1 MTTISKDFIV
11 KNGIVVGDNA
21 DVAGSVTA
29 ASFSGDGSAL
39 TGTATSFTAN
49 NVTTNA
55 NLTGGVTSVGNAAT
69 VVTNANLTGGVTSV
83 GNAATVVTNANLT
96 GEATSVGNATTLT
109 NSAVIGKVITGYTS
123 GAGVVAAT
131 DTILQ
136 AIQKLNGNTAASGSG
151 TVTSVSVVTA
161 NGVSGTVATP
171 STTPAI
177 TLSLTTTGTGTTY
190 VASTSPT
197 ITTPVIA
204 QINDASG
211 NAEIKFSSIASAV
224 NQVTIE
230 NSATGHPPHLTAT
243 GTDANVALHLS
254 GKGTSRVVVQAG
266 TDGTKRIAIDPSGA
280 TTATVLTLAGVQTV
294 ARTLTFPDATDTLVG
309 KATTDTL
316 TNKTIAAGFNT
327 ISGLTNSN
335 LSGTAGITNA
345 NLANSSV
352 TVGTTAIALGASS
365 TTLAGLTSVTS
376 TTFVGALTGNAS
388 TATTATNQSGGT
400 VSATTG
406 AFSSNITVGL
416 GSAIDPSNVNGFAAG
431 QITES
436 TTGFSAPGIVLGSG
450 AGSHGAVVYGA
461 GTMYF
466 GTENGSDN
474 TLTTRATLTS
484 GGAFNTTGAITGSNL
499 SGTNTGDQT
508 NISGNAGTATTL
520 QTART
525 IALTGDVTYTS
536 DTFNGSANVTGTA
549 TLASVGTAGTYT
561 KVTTDAKG
569 RVTSGTTLVAADI
582 PALDAAK
589 ITTGTID
596 AARLPSYVDDVIE
609 GANLAAFPATGET
622 GKIYVALDTNKT
634 YRWSGSAYVY
644 ITSGAVD
651 SVAGKTGVVTLVKG
665 DVGLGNVDNTADSVK
680 SVASAAVLTTAR
692 NINGTSFNGSAAIT
706 VTANTTNALT
716 IGTGLSGTSFNG
728 GSAVT
733 IAIDSTVA
741 TLSGTQTLTNKTIA
755 AGSNTISGLTDA
767 NLSGTAGITN
777 ANLANSSVTV
787 GTTAIALGSSSTTLA
802 GLTSVTSTSFV
813 GALTGNAATATNQS
827 GGTVNA
833 TTGSFTGN
841 VGIGTTTPAGK
852 LDVNGDVISQTSLN
866 VAGSF
871 YFQAKKSRGTI
882 TAPLT
887 VATSDVLGGIIGGGY
902 DGSAYRFTSSVQFI
916 VDGAVTASAVPQAI
930 QLMTGTTTSFTE
942 RMRITSTGNVGI
954 GTASPVAP
962 LSVVGDILAPT
973 FNTNTTYTIGIQD
986 AQVNS
991 FIGSRRGN
999 LKIQASSAISGV
1011 DGMGGG
1017 DLTLQAGNSY
1027 IGNNTADGNILLK
1040 SGFNTATSGAAYQ
1053 GGYIGLYTGYNSP
1066 EVMRIDSA
1074 GNVGLG
1080 VTPSAWASDRKTYQV
1095 GRGGAFTSGTSAGFL
1110 TLSSNTY
1117 YDGTNYRYI
1126 ATDYSTFYGQTS
1138 GQHQFYLAPSGTAGN
1153 VATFTQAMTLNDSGN
1168 LGIGNT
1174 VPQGRLDVTGL
1185 VRVSTSTTAFPSSGV
1200 GLEIYYDT
1208 SGDIG
1213 TLQSYSRTASAWK
1226 DFAIASNVTRF
1237 STAGTERMRIDSSGN
1252 VGIGTA
1258 SPAQKLDVSGNIKVG
1273 TNQWIGNS
1281 AGASYVADDGVFG
1294 GTIFNGGGFRL
1305 YTAAV
1310 ERMRIDIS
1318 GNVGIGT
1325 ASPNQLLEVYGT
1337 GNTTGTTAPSIRIT
1351 NALSSSTWTAG
1362 ATMAQIEFNSGD
1374 ASASTTP
1381 DAVLAAY
1388 ISEASGGNTGLKFKT
1403 SAANTL
1409 SDSMILDPTGNL
1421 GLGVTPSAWGG
1432 TNKGVEVFNGLGLS
1446 SSSSLIAGYSQN
1458 AYNGGTNWIYRFTNP
1473 ASLYLQTSGTHSWR
1487 IAPSGTAG
1495 NAITFTQAMTL
1506 DASGN
1511 LGLGVTPS
1519 AWNSLFKAIQV
1530 GGLSSFGYD
1539 NSFGQTIV
1547 TNNAYGTGSGTYAY
1561 LNATSLQAARY
1572 EKKLGTHAWFTAP
1585 SGIAGNAITFTQAMT
1600 LDTSGNLSV
1609 GTTSSGTNGKLYV
1622 YETTFARLYL
1632 TDSTL
1637 GTAYG
1642 GQVRGWGATASGG
1655 QVSLGAVDANAYN
1668 EGIRVTNQATTVQ
1681 FYTTSGVNGT
1691 TTERMRITSAGNVG
1705 IGTASPVSKLQVINN
1720 LAITNSSGVQNLL
1733 IGNQDSGGA
1742 NNPCV
1747 LQSANGI
1754 LAFGN
1759 GNSWASASGG
1769 TFTEKMRIHNSG
1781 GVSIGNTTDPGA
1793 TNLSVTGSVSAAS
1806 LTIGTGGTYAAGS
1819 IYSDANWG
1827 MIFRAKQ
1834 ASPAIA
1840 QYKWSDSADTE
1851 LMRLTTGGTLTIP
1864 GTLFAA
1870 SKSFLIP
1877 HPTKPGMKLRYGS
1890 LEGPENGVYIR
1901 GKLKDNNTIEL
1912 PEYWTKLVDPDSI
1925 TVSLTP
1931 IGKHQ
1936 NLYVESIENNKVVI
1950 ANGNLINKNV
1960 NCFFVVYAERVDIDK
1975 LVVESE

>member
-49 NVTTNA
+49 NVT
-55 NLTGGVTSVGNAAT
+55 
-69 VVTNANLTGGVTSV
+69 TNANLTGGVTSV

-161 NGVSGTVATP
+161 NGLAGTVAT
-171 STTPAI
+171 STTTPAI
-177 TLSLTTTGTGTTY
+177 TLTTSVTGVIKGNGTALSAATSGTDYSLGTSALTTGIIKSTTTTGALTIAIAADFPTLNQSTTGNAATATNVAYTGLTGTVPTWNQNTTGTSAGITDDSTWMKSRGGVVTASVDTATSNGFYTQNNPGDSQGLLVFNPGGSLGPLQMTFTY
-190 VASTSPT
+190 SGLFQFRNKTDSATWNAWKNVLTSLNYNSYSPT
-197 ITTPVIA
+197 LTGTG
-204 QINDASG
+204 ASG
-211 NAEIKFSSIASAV
+211 TWGISITGNAA
-224 NQVTIE
+224 
-230 NSATGHPPHLTAT
+230 TAT
-243 GTDANVALHLS
+243 NVAY
-254 GKGTSRVVVQAG
+254 
-266 TDGTKRIAIDPSGA
+266 
-280 TTATVLTLAGVQTV
+280 
-294 ARTLTFPDATDTLVG
+294 
-309 KATTDTL
+309 
-316 TNKTIAAGFNT
+316 
-327 ISGLTNSN
+327 SGLT
-335 LSGTAGITNA
+335 
-345 NLANSSV
+345 
-352 TVGTTAIALGASS
+352 
-365 TTLAGLTSVTS
+365 
-376 TTFVGALTGNAS
+376 
-388 TATTATNQSGGT
+388 GT
-400 VSATTG
+400 VPTWNQNTTG
-406 AFSSNITVGL
+406 
-416 GSAIDPSNVNGFAAG
+416 SA
-431 QITES
+431 
-436 TTGFSAPGIVLGSG
+436 
-450 AGSHGAVVYGA
+450 
-461 GTMYF
+461 
-466 GTENGSDN
+466 
-474 TLTTRATLTS
+474 ATLT
-484 GGAFNTTGAITGSNL
+484 
-499 SGTNTGDQT
+499 
-508 NISGNAGTATTL
+508 
-520 QTART
+520 TART

-536 DTFNGSANVTGTA
+536 GTFNGSANVTGTA

-692 NINGTSFNGSAAIT
+692 TINGVSFNGSAAIT

-741 TLSGTQTLTNKTIA
+741 TLTGTQTLTNKTIA
-755 AGSNTISGLTDA
+755 AGSNTISGLTNA

-787 GTTAIALGSSSTTLA
+787 GTTAIALGASSTTLA

-813 GALTGNAATATNQS
+813 GALTGNASTATSASQIDGIEFRNGNSTNPVNPDTINDNGIGYITSVSLLGQIDGALYSQAYSSSWVHQIFGDYRTGQMAVRGRNTGTLTAWRNIVDSVNYTSYSPTLTGTGASGTWGISITGNAATATNQS

-841 VGIGTTTPAGK
+841 VGIGT
-852 LDVNGDVISQTSLN
+852 
-866 VAGSF
+866 
-871 YFQAKKSRGTI
+871 
-882 TAPLT
+882 
-887 VATSDVLGGIIGGGY
+887 
-902 DGSAYRFTSSVQFI
+902 
-916 VDGAVTASAVPQAI
+916 
-930 QLMTGTTTSFTE
+930 
-942 RMRITSTGNVGI
+942 
-954 GTASPVAP
+954 
-962 LSVVGDILAPT
+962 
-973 FNTNTTYTIGIQD
+973 
-986 AQVNS
+986 
-991 FIGSRRGN
+991 
-999 LKIQASSAISGV
+999 
-1011 DGMGGG
+1011 
-1017 DLTLQAGNSY
+1017 
-1027 IGNNTADGNILLK
+1027 
-1040 SGFNTATSGAAYQ
+1040 
-1053 GGYIGLYTGYNSP
+1053 
-1066 EVMRIDSA
+1066 
-1074 GNVGLG
+1074 
-1080 VTPSAWASDRKTYQV
+1080 
-1095 GRGGAFTSGTSAGFL
+1095 
-1110 TLSSNTY
+1110 
-1117 YDGTNYRYI
+1117 
-1126 ATDYSTFYGQTS
+1126 
-1138 GQHQFYLAPSGTAGN
+1138 
-1153 VATFTQAMTLNDSGN
+1153 
-1168 LGIGNT
+1168 
-1174 VPQGRLDVTGL
+1174 
-1185 VRVSTSTTAFPSSGV
+1185 
-1200 GLEIYYDT
+1200 
-1208 SGDIG
+1208 
-1213 TLQSYSRTASAWK
+1213 
-1226 DFAIASNVTRF
+1226 
-1237 STAGTERMRIDSSGN
+1237 
-1252 VGIGTA
+1252 A
-1258 SPAQKLDVSGNIKVG
+1258 SPAQKLSI
-1273 TNQWIGNS
+1273 Q
-1281 AGASYVADDGVFG
+1281 GASFVSSS
-1294 GTIFNGGGFRL
+1294 FNGQSIGDGAAERIRIGYKDGTPDTGL
-1305 YTAAV
+1305 VPSQIIATTAVLQLASRDIGTGAITFATGTGIP
-1310 ERMRIDIS
+1310 ERMR
-1318 GNVGIGT
+1318 
-1325 ASPNQLLEVYGT
+1325 L
-1337 GNTTGTTAPSIRIT
+1337 
-1351 NALSSSTWTAG
+1351 
-1362 ATMAQIEFNSGD
+1362 
-1374 ASASTTP
+1374 
-1381 DAVLAAY
+1381 
-1388 ISEASGGNTGLKFKT
+1388 
-1403 SAANTL
+1403 
-1409 SDSMILDPTGNL
+1409 DS
-1421 GLGVTPSAWGG
+1421 
-1432 TNKGVEVFNGLGLS
+1432 
-1446 SSSSLIAGYSQN
+1446 
-1458 AYNGGTNWIYRFTNP
+1458 
-1473 ASLYLQTSGTHSWR
+1473 
-1487 IAPSGTAG
+1487 
-1495 NAITFTQAMTL
+1495 
-1506 DASGN
+1506 SGN

-1519 AWNSLFKAIQV
+1519 AWNGLFKAIQV

-1572 EKKLGTHAWFTAP
+1572 EQKLGTHAWFTAP
-1585 SGIAGNAITFTQAMT
+1585 AGTAGNAITFTQAMT
-1600 LDTSGNLSV
+1600 LDASGNL
-1609 GTTSSGTNGKLYV
+1609 
-1622 YETTFARLYL
+1622 
-1632 TDSTL
+1632 
-1637 GTAYG
+1637 
-1642 GQVRGWGATASGG
+1642 
-1655 QVSLGAVDANAYN
+1655 
-1668 EGIRVTNQATTVQ
+1668 
-1681 FYTTSGVNGT
+1681 
-1691 TTERMRITSAGNVG
+1691 G
-1705 IGTASPVSKLQVINN
+1705 IGTASPSAWSGLNVIEFGGGNFTGSNN
-1720 LAITNSSGVQNLL
+1720 
-1733 IGNQDSGGA
+1733 
-1742 NNPCV
+1742 
-1747 LQSANGI
+1747 
-1754 LAFGN
+1754 GN
-1759 GNSWASASGG
+1759 GLWSGNNTYYNGTNWIYKTTAAVAYYSQQVGIHSWHTAASGTAG
-1769 TFTEKMRIHNSG
+1769 TTAPFGERMRIHNSG

-1960 NCFFVVYAERVDIDK
+1960 NCFFVVYGERIDIDK